1 MNICLSDTQLGSLL
15 DWEYI
20 YYTLP
25 STNMDCWIF
34 GRRSNCLPK
43 VATGV
48 DSTFS
53 TGKGKSQLS
62 PNKVVHGFSLVKGK
76 STHPMEDYHVAE
88 FRKVRGLEL
97 GLYAIFDGH
106 LGENVA
112 SYLQKNLFRNILS
125 EDEFWSEPC
134 KGMVKAYEK
143 TDKAILE
150 QTSKL
155 GLGGSTA
162 VTAILI
168 DGKKLVVAN
177 VGDSRAVL
185 CQKGRAVQLS
195 VDHEPSTSVER
206 GSIENRGGFVSNVPG
221 DVPRVDGQLA
231 VSRVFGDKHL
241 KLHLRSDPDVKQLDV
256 DSGTE
261 FLILASDGLWKVM
274 ENQEAVNFVKKTK
287 DPEVAAKK
295 LTAEALNRYSK
306 DDISCIVVS
315 FR

>member
-1 MNICLSDTQLGSLL
+1 VNICLSDTQLGSLL

-134 KGMVKAYEK
+134 FKYLSLWAVG
-143 TDKAILE
+143 TFH
-150 QTSKL
+150 
-155 GLGGSTA
+155 STA
-162 VTAILI
+162 TLSIQRVP
-168 DGKKLVVAN
+168 
-177 VGDSRAVL
+177 AV
-185 CQKGRAVQLS
+185 CMGSGSCTVSIFS
-195 VDHEPSTSVER
+195 VR
-206 GSIENRGGFVSNVPG
+206 
-221 DVPRVDGQLA
+221 LA
-231 VSRVFGDKHL
+231 CL
-241 KLHLRSDPDVKQLDV
+241 
-256 DSGTE
+256 
-261 FLILASDGLWKVM
+261 
-274 ENQEAVNFVKKTK
+274 
-287 DPEVAAKK
+287 
-295 LTAEALNRYSK
+295 
-306 DDISCIVVS
+306 
-315 FR
+315 